1 MEPQGTLF
9 SPRNFPSSDAVFS
22 PCRRY
27 RYTLSRTWDSTL
39 PTVNFIMLNPS
50 TADET
55 VDDPTIARQI
65 VRSKLWGYGSLV
77 ITNLFAWRSTD
88 PSVLPDIEDPVG
100 EMNDGCI
107 EVTARHSDLVIV
119 GWGNHGGLRGRSQA
133 VLKLLEPITLKALK
147 VTKEGHPQHPLY
159 LPYNAVPEAFDNGSN

>member
-9 SPRNFPSSDAVFS
+9 SPCSSTQTSAVFS
-22 PCRRY
+22 PCRLY
-27 RYTLSRTWDSTL
+27 RYTLTRTWDSAL
-39 PTVNFIMLNPS
+39 PVVNFLMLNPS
-50 TADET
+50 TADEL

-65 VRSKLWGYGSLV
+65 VRSKRWGYGGLV

-88 PSVLPDIEDPVG
+88 PRALPHVAEPVG
-100 EMNDGCI
+100 AMNDGCI

-133 VLKLLEPITLKALK
+133 VLKLLESIPLKALK
-147 VTKEGHPQHPLY
+147 VTQEGHPQHPLY
-159 LPYNAVPEAFDNGSN
+159 IGYDVVPQEFVCQK